1 MAKLMQG
8 TSLYLGFLGRK
19 GGNEEFLEEEFL
31 RRKTLEE
38 KEELTSLKKAIFWF
52 IALEKREV
60 PRYIQFLCIDI
71 GTYLYIPI

>member
-1 MAKLMQG
+1 M
-8 TSLYLGFLGRK
+8 
-19 GGNEEFLEEEFL
+19 EEEFL

-60 PRYIQFLCIDI
+60 PRYYSKIVQCVLLLSFADTITFAPSRFSTLSEV
-71 GTYLYIPI
+71 GE